1 MPLSL
6 PIVSKFDDRGVND
19 AKSGLD
25 RLGGFAKNAG
35 ALLAGAF
42 TAGAVAVGAFTI
54 SSVRAADESWK
65 VSKALDQAAKN
76 AGVFGS
82 TDADIQ
88 KATDALKDHAQ
99 KLGEL
104 TGIDDEVLLSMEKT
118 WMSVPTLAGL
128 GTAGIQNLAKVA
140 ADVAAGTGK
149 DIESIGG
156 AFVKVAGDG
165 ETAMSKLLRA
175 GIVFTDEQKN
185 TYQAMLDNND
195 EIGAQTYLIDQLGT
209 KYEGMAEA
217 AASPLDRITQMWQN
231 FQETIGTAL
240 MPALEKLAPLLG
252 AALAEMVASPD
263 FQAFLSQLVQTFID
277 MIPQIEALLPS
288 FLEFIQ
294 DILPKMIELLPPT
307 LDLVSK
313 LIPILEV
320 LIPLVSGLVDFWNAL
335 LSPMDTVNGALKIW
349 NDYTKQGIDPTRA
362 FKDLIKDLPGPF
374 QEIAKFAWN
383 AGVQVRDLISTI
395 RDFLGLPPIAVNTH
409 SGAVSVKDYVGGGL
423 KLATGG
429 IVMPRPGG
437 TMATIGEG
445 GQAEAVIPLNRLN
458 SMMGGGGGGGSVYN
472 VNISTLKADASVGEI
487 IVNAIKKY
495 ERTSGA
501 VFVGA

>member
-1 MPLSL
+1 MPLRL
-6 PIVSKFDDRGVND
+6 PIVSKFDDRGIND
-19 AKSGLD
+19 ARSGLD

-42 TAGAVAVGAFTI
+42 AAGTVAVGAFTV
-54 SSVRAADESWK
+54 SSIRAADESWK
-65 VSKALDQAAKN
+65 VSKALEQAAKN

-82 TDADIQ
+82 TEADIT

-128 GTAGIQNLAKVA
+128 GTEGIQNLAKVA

-185 TYQAMLDNND
+185 TYQAMLDAND

-209 KYEGMAEA
+209 KYAGMAEA

-240 MPALEKLAPLLG
+240 MPALEKLAPMIG
-252 AALAEMVASPD
+252 GALATMVAKPE
-263 FQAFLSQLVQTFID
+263 FQQFLIDMSDAVIQLLPSITDLLPPFMELVQ
-277 MIPQIEALLPS
+277 ALLPGVIAIMPGVIAVIQ
-288 FLEFIQ
+288 FLADMFKSTGNEGKGFG
-294 DILPKMIELLPPT
+294 DMMGF
-307 LDLVSK
+307 
-313 LIPILEV
+313 
-320 LIPLVSGLVDFWNAL
+320 VSGAMIWLTGAIQNVIVWFNEQKKAMESGRPSIFML
-335 LSPMDTVNGALKIW
+335 IDTVGSLATAFFAVQEGIKGVIDWW
-349 NDYTKQGIDPTRA
+349 NS
-362 FKDLIKDLPGPF
+362 L
-374 QEIAKFAWN
+374 W
-383 AGVQVRDLISTI
+383 GVQQSKPVGGIS
-395 RDFLGLPPIAVNTH
+395 VQ
-409 SGAVSVKDYVGGGL
+409 DYRPGGL
-423 KLATGG
+423 KLASGG